1 MRCHTVLLIIPC
13 QVTWKQGGRARRD
26 KSGFES
32 LPCGKDVR
40 RSLQKSADYFKK
52 KRERVTLVLSKS
64 IESSCSLC
72 EGLLEHFGWVNLG
85 HKIG

>member
-1 MRCHTVLLIIPC
+1 VALRAFHVEKMSEEASRSQQII
-13 QVTWKQGGRARRD
+13 
-26 KSGFES
+26 
-32 LPCGKDVR
+32 
-40 RSLQKSADYFKK
+40 FKK